1 MGILENKE
9 ILEYYGIYQKRE
21 LTDKEKNKYLKL
33 KEEIEKSIETPI
45 EKMYLVGQNA
55 WGNLQDNK
63 KSKDTIYIVLDKRF
77 KDLEKEEQLLQKYS
91 DEKNI
96 GFLLTSLCWHEK
108 RKNIPT
114 EQEYF
119 IVRYGI
125 EIYNSGKE
133 PSTNE
138 TIKGTQ
144 YAVMMSNLKSL
155 KPYIGTPMESLVP
168 IYILKLGMPIN
179 KRKSDFE
186 KEIKIVKM
194 ISKDERAIE
203 LIDEYLKEKNKNKQK
218 EISKEFEKIVKE
230 TKQVKYEAKLK
241 NKPSMEIYEKLLK
254 EKGKL
259 DIKNLTKEELYIM
272 YVTQGKQ
279 TSEIAD
285 LYGVEIEKIDRK
297 RKHFNIKLREHTIS
311 PENIEKL
318 INKLNNYK
326 KYTYATLKNMI
337 LSFEKCIIP
346 ILDYMKDGDTYLL
359 REFWKF
365 CKKDEN
371 SMLDNLVCKD
381 ENAYYKAELS
391 VDFLIQNK
399 LIKEVEYKQY
409 KITPEGKKL
418 LKHMWRYDIDK
429 IDIPIISKYLPE
441 FEYFGMEYKKGYPT
455 SIEEIQVRF
464 KELKEKMHNEIE
476 KYYDKEIKE
485 EETPEITEWILAF
498 LNTIFEDKNTPQRVK
513 TTEDIEDLRYM
524 LHEEFEKTETE
535 IKITLKQNIISSEI
549 YKYIEQVKI
558 SDIIKFAIS
567 NYIKFNKNIENI
579 KIEKIG
585 E

>member
-1 MGILENKE
+1 MEILENKE

-409 KITPEGKKL
+409 KITSEGKKL

-567 NYIKFNKNIENI
+567 NYIKFNKNIKNI
-579 KIEKIG
+579 KIEKTG

>member
-1 MGILENKE
+1 MEILENKE

-33 KEEIEKSIETPI
+33 KEEIQKSIETPI

-96 GFLLTSLCWHEK
+96 RFLLTSLCWHEK

-285 LYGVEIEKIDRK
+285 LYSVEIEKIDRK

-409 KITPEGKKL
+409 KITSEGKKL

>member
-1 MGILENKE
+1 MEILENKE

-203 LIDEYLKEKNKNKQK
+203 LINEYLKEKNKNKQK

-297 RKHFNIKLREHTIS
+297 RKYFNIKLREHTIS

-371 SMLDNLVCKD
+371 SMLDNLVCKN

-409 KITPEGKKL
+409 KITSEGKKL

-476 KYYDKEIKE
+476 KHYDKEIKE

-498 LNTIFEDKNTPQRVK
+498 LNTIFEDKNIPQRVK

-567 NYIKFNKNIENI
+567 NYIKFNKNIKNI
-579 KIEKIG
+579 KIEKTG

>member
-1 MGILENKE
+1 MEILENKE

-155 KPYIGTPMESLVP
+155 KLYIGTPMESLVP

-203 LIDEYLKEKNKNKQK
+203 LINEYLKEKNKNKQK

-297 RKHFNIKLREHTIS
+297 RKYFNIKLREHTIS

-371 SMLDNLVCKD
+371 SMLDNLVCKN

-409 KITPEGKKL
+409 KITSEGKKL

-476 KYYDKEIKE
+476 KHYDKEIKE

-498 LNTIFEDKNTPQRVK
+498 LNTIFEDKNIPQRVK

>member
-1 MGILENKE
+1 MEILENKE

-21 LTDKEKNKYLKL
+21 LTDKEKDKYLKL

-409 KITPEGKKL
+409 KITSEGKKL

-441 FEYFGMEYKKGYPT
+441 FKYFGMEYKKGYPT

>member
-1 MGILENKE
+1 MEILENKE

-272 YVTQGKQ
+272 YVTQGRQ

-409 KITPEGKKL
+409 KITSEGKKL

-549 YKYIEQVKI
+549 YKYIEQIKI

>member
-1 MGILENKE
+1 MEILENKE

-567 NYIKFNKNIENI
+567 NYIKFNKNIKNI
-579 KIEKIG
+579 KIEKTG